1 MENLPLGVTRLT
13 GETVLMRMKTWIP
26 FVFVACVCGTAI
38 AQPKIFSTFDEDDEG
53 WTVIQ
58 SGEIEYKDDGGNP
71 GGFLRVNDVPVPPDD
86 YLLIAPEKFLGEQ
99 LGMLGGSISWDAR
112 VIEGD
117 LFDWIGAYG
126 KVTLVSGE
134 LEATYDPVPP
144 GVISAN
150 WKTYKGVLSA
160 ANFGLS
166 DEQFEQMMGN
176 LTEIRLRLE
185 AIDGEDAMG
194 FDNFI
199 LSRCEADV
207 NEDMKVDILDFVQ
220 FQLDWQAQD
229 PDADINSDGVFNIL
243 DFVTFQL
250 IFQEGCGF

>member
-1 MENLPLGVTRLT
+1 
-13 GETVLMRMKTWIP
+13 MRMKTLIS
-26 FVFVACVCGTAI
+26 CVLSLAVTGTVM
-38 AQPKIFSTFDEDDEG
+38 AQPKIFSTFDENDEG

-58 SGEIEYKDDGGNP
+58 SGEIVYEAAGGNP
-71 GGFLRVNDVPVPPDD
+71 GGYLRVNDVPVPPDD

-112 VIEGD
+112 VISGD
-117 LFDWIGAYG
+117 LFDWIGGYG
-126 KVTLVSGE
+126 QITLVSGE
-134 LEATYDPVPP
+134 LEATYDPVPA
-144 GVISAN
+144 GLIGTT
-150 WKTYKGVLSA
+150 WTTYKGVLSA
-160 ANFGLS
+160 ENFGLS
-166 DEQFEQMMGN
+166 DEQFELMMGD
-176 LTEIRLRLE
+176 LSEIRLRLE
-185 AIDGEDAMG
+185 AIDGEDSMG
-194 FDNFI
+194 FDNFV

-207 NEDMKVDILDFVQ
+207 NEDRKVDILDFVQ

>member
-1 MENLPLGVTRLT
+1 MN
-13 GETVLMRMKTWIP
+13 MKTWIAM
-26 FVFVACVCGTAI
+26 VIVAGCAGTAV

-58 SGEIEYKDDGGNP
+58 SGEIEYFASGGNP
-71 GGFLRVNDVPVPPDD
+71 GGHLRVNDVPVPPDD

-126 KVTLVSGE
+126 QITLVSGE
-134 LEATYDPVPP
+134 LEATHDPVPP
-144 GVISAN
+144 GLIGTD

-160 ANFGLS
+160 QNFGLT

-176 LTEIRLRLE
+176 LTEIRIRLE

-207 NEDMKVDILDFVQ
+207 NEDKTVDILDFVQ
-220 FQLDWQAQD
+220 FQLDWIAED

-243 DFVTFQL
+243 DFVTFQI
-250 IFQEGCGF
+250 IFKEGCGF